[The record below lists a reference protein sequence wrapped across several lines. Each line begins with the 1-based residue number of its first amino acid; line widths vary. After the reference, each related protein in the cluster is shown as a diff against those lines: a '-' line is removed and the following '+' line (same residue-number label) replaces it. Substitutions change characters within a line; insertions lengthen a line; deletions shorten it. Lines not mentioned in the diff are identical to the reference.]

1 LQVETGACAADRG
14 RIAQHQYTIGAVCES
29 APGVEFVAHCSVDA
43 AGSLEAIQYRAEA
56 LSMKTLS
63 SMLRPILA
71 VALMAALPAQAG
83 TVIVNGWASPEPVT
97 TVRIRNANPSLQ
109 SQFVQAAAFSGV
121 ENATNIFL
129 AWCVDIFQPTRFGNT
144 VHDFSVMSGQDYF
157 GLQPERA
164 DLLGRLATRAFG
176 ESLTGGVNAGAFQL
190 AIWEIVNE
198 KNDVLDLGSGNFG
211 ASRASDGSIAL
222 AQEWLSSLPMHSR
235 YSFDVLASPTH
246 QDLAVFRALPSALRS
261 AQANG
266 VPEPGTLA
274 LSALAFGGLAVMR
287 RRMRASRFS
296 AAV

>member
-1 LQVETGACAADRG
+1 
-14 RIAQHQYTIGAVCES
+14 
-29 APGVEFVAHCSVDA
+29 
-43 AGSLEAIQYRAEA
+43 
-56 LSMKTLS
+56 MKTLPR
-63 SMLRPILA
+63 MLRPILA

-83 TVIVNGWASPEPVT
+83 PVVVNGWASPEPVT

-109 SQFVQAAAFSGV
+109 SQFVHAAGFSAV
-121 ENATNIFL
+121 ENATNMFV
-129 AWCVDIFQPTRFGNT
+129 AWCVDIFQPTRFGST
-144 VHDFSVMSGQDYF
+144 VHDFSLTSGQDYF

-176 ESLTGGVNAGAFQL
+176 DALTGGVNAGAFQL

-222 AQEWLSSLPMHSR
+222 AQEWLSSLPTLSR

-246 QDLAVFRALPSALRS
+246 QDLAVFRALPSPLRS

-274 LSALAFGGLAVMR
+274 LSALAFGGLVALR
-287 RRMRASRFS
+287 RRRSASGLS